1 MTEET
6 CPDAHEDFQDTYR
19 RHNVIK
25 LAFIFGS
32 LVLLVAAIAYGMTI
46 GDRRIEFFDVYGIL
60 WDHICGRTYDLADPR
75 YWDDFVLWQERLP
88 RVLGGVFIGMAL
100 SVAGAGMQAILRNPL
115 ADPYTT
121 GISSGAMTGVTIAL
135 VLGINV
141 AFFSESYSL
150 IFFAFVCGLI
160 PSAVIIGLS
169 KFRGTSPATLI
180 LAGLAMS
187 FMFSALCQLLLL
199 GAEAETVQ
207 ETYRWMNGTLNNI
220 RIGQIPLLMA
230 VSVVCCAFFFAVTK
244 QLNLIGAGDNSAKSL
259 GLDTDRFRNLCLVIV
274 SVMVGVSVSMV
285 GIVGFVGLVV
295 PHICRYFVG
304 NDNRFIVPASM
315 VFGALLL
322 VFSDIVS
329 KMLTD
334 TGMPVGVVLNFI
346 GGPMFLLLIIRQRR
360 DLW

>member
-1 MTEET
+1 
-6 CPDAHEDFQDTYR
+6 
-19 RHNVIK
+19 
-25 LAFIFGS
+25 
-32 LVLLVAAIAYGMTI
+32 MTI
-46 GDRRIEFFDVYGIL
+46 GEHHIAFDQVYVLL
-60 WDHICGRTYDLADPR
+60 WDHLCGKTYSLSDPL
-75 YWDDFVLWQERLP
+75 YWDDFVLWEERLP

-100 SVAGAGMQAILRNPL
+100 SVAGVGMQAILKNPL

-121 GISSGAMTGVTIAL
+121 GISSGAMAGVTIAL
-135 VLGINV
+135 VLGV
-141 AFFSESYSL
+141 SVPFFAESFSL
-150 IFFAFVCGLI
+150 VVFAFVCGLI

-220 RIGQIPLLMA
+220 TIDQTPLLML
-230 VSVVCCAFFFAVTK
+230 VSTICCVFFFAVTK
-244 QLNLIGAGDNSAKSL
+244 QLNLIGTGDNSAKSL
-259 GLDTDRFRNLCLVIV
+259 GLNTDMFRNLCLIIV
-274 SVMVGVSVSMV
+274 SIMVGVSVSMV

-315 VFGALLL
+315 AFGALLL
-322 VFSDIVS
+322 VVSDLIS
-329 KMLTD
+329 KVATD

-346 GGPMFLLLIIRQRR
+346 GGPMFLLLIIKQRR